1 MAAHPLAFCP
11 TCKIVFP
18 LVPPQGGTLV
28 FKNSTTHCPDGHFAR
43 ILNAA
48 HQIFEVEFK
57 ATLGIHGQAVRR
69 PVLALW
75 EKLRR
80 HEIEPD
86 AAQAEAERTRPG
98 LGSIFDPANFS
109 DPVRTAIVEALI
121 ADLSAELEAEP
132 PVASE
137 APQIVVANQPP
148 APRTEASCDLLKPR
162 RASNRAFQ
170 RYLRRQ
176 QRVLMNLRHR

>member
-1 MAAHPLAFCP
+1 MAAYPLAYCP
-11 TCKIVFP
+11 TCRIVFP

-48 HQIFEVEFK
+48 HQTFEVEIR
-57 ATLGIHGQAVRR
+57 AMLGIHHQAVRR

-75 EKLRR
+75 EKLCRR
-80 HEIEPD
+80 EIEPD
-86 AAQAEAERTRPG
+86 AAQAEAEHTRPG
-98 LGSIFDPANFS
+98 LGLIFDPANFS
-109 DPVRTAIVEALI
+109 DPVRKAIVEALI
-121 ADLSAELEAEP
+121 ADLSAAADAEA
-132 PVASE
+132 VSE

>member
-48 HQIFEVEFK
+48 HQTFEVEIR
-57 ATLGIHGQAVRR
+57 AMLGIHHQAVRR

-75 EKLRR
+75 EKLCRR
-80 HEIEPD
+80 EIEPD
-86 AAQAEAERTRPG
+86 AAQAEAERTWPG
-98 LGSIFDPANFS
+98 LGLIFDPANFS
-109 DPVRTAIVEALI
+109 DPVRKAIVEALI
-121 ADLSAELEAEP
+121 ADLSAAAEAEP
-132 PVASE
+132 VSQ
-137 APQIVVANQPP
+137 APQIVVANP
-148 APRTEASCDLLKPR
+148 APAPGIEAPCEMLKPR
-162 RASNRAFQ
+162 RISNRAFQ

-176 QRVLMNLRHR
+176 QRVLMNPRHR

>member
-1 MAAHPLAFCP
+1 MAVHPLAYCP

-28 FKNSTTHCPDGHFAR
+28 FKNSTTKCPDGHFAR
-43 ILNAA
+43 ILNPA
-48 HQIFEVEFK
+48 HQIFEVELK
-57 ATLGIHGQAVRR
+57 ATLGTHHQSVRR
-69 PVLALW
+69 PILGLW

-86 AAQAEAERTRPG
+86 AAQAEAERVRPG

-109 DPVRTAIVEALI
+109 DPVRKAIVEALI
-121 ADLSAELEAEP
+121 ADLSAAADAEP
-132 PVASE
+132 VSE
-137 APQIVVANQPP
+137 APQIVVANP
-148 APRTEASCDLLKPR
+148 APAAGIEAPCEMLKPR
-162 RASNRAFQ
+162 RISSNRAFQ

-176 QRVLMNLRHR
+176 QRVLMNPRHR